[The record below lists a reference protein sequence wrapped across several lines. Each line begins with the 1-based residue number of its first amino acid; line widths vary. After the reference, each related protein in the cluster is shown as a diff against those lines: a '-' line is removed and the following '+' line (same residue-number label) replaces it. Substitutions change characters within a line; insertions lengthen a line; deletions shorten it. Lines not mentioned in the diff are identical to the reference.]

1 MILNGFMQTGA
12 LVIASHCSTGLLRL
26 REQAME
32 EPMYASILKRATAL
46 LPLVLISATI
56 AFAQTGTVEGMVRV
70 TENGVKKGVPN
81 AVIDIY
87 RTDIKGRWQV
97 KADKTGHYIML
108 GLPLV
113 GHFIF
118 VTSGPNI
125 QPSYLTGVRITQSPV
140 VDINVE
146 PGDGSTMT
154 LEQVLAAQK
163 GGGGAGTPAAPVIS
177 TADRAKAEEA
187 RKEFEK
193 QKKEGE
199 QLQASFDQA
208 RIHYNTGVELT
219 RATPPNYQAALSE
232 FEQATSVDPGK
243 HSAMLLLSYRA
254 NANLAEAHYQIGADL
269 FNQKKRDEAKPH
281 FEKAVTSANAAI
293 KAASGDTPQNNP
305 NLNNDLISYYNILTK
320 NAALLVQYYS
330 AVDTVE
336 PTAKA
341 LDTAASLDAANKSK
355 WGVQK
360 GDLYFS
366 AGRTEDAVAAYKAV
380 LAADPVNIDALY
392 GLGLTLVAGT
402 EKAQIQ
408 EGANTLAEF
417 VSKAPATDKRVPIVK
432 EALEGV
438 KNAYKVEAE
447 KPARRGKRP

>member
-1 MILNGFMQTGA
+1 
-12 LVIASHCSTGLLRL
+12 
-26 REQAME
+26 
-32 EPMYASILKRATAL
+32 MYTSILKRATTLVA
-46 LPLVLISATI
+46 LVLISATI
-56 AFAQTGTVEGMVRV
+56 VFAQTGMVEGTVRI

-81 AVIDIY
+81 AVVDIY

-97 KADKTGHYIML
+97 KADKTGHYVML
-108 GLPLV
+108 GLPLT

-118 VTSGPNI
+118 VASAPNI
-125 QPSYLTGVRITQSPV
+125 TPTWVAGVRITQSPV

-146 PGDGSTMT
+146 PGDGSSIT

-163 GGGGAGTPAAPVIS
+163 GGGSASPAAPAIS
-177 TADRAKAEEA
+177 SADRAKAEAA

-193 QKKEGE
+193 QSKEGE
-199 QLQASFDQA
+199 ALQASFDQA
-208 RIHYNTGVELT
+208 RLHYNAGVELT
-219 RATPPNYQAALSE
+219 KATPPNYQAALSE
-232 FEQATSVDPGK
+232 FEQASAVDPGK
-243 HSAMLLLSYRA
+243 HAQMLLLSYRA
-254 NANLAEAHYQIGADL
+254 NANLAEANYQIGADL

-281 FEKAVTSANAAI
+281 FVKAVAAANAAI
-293 KAASGDTPQNNP
+293 KAASTDTAQNNP
-305 NLNNDLISYYNILTK
+305 NLNNDLVIYYSMLAK
-320 NAALLVQYYS
+320 NAMLLVQFYG
-330 AVDTVE
+330 AADTVD

-341 LDTAASLDAANKSK
+341 LDAAASLDATNKNK

-366 AGRTEDAVAAYKAV
+366 AGRTDDAVAAYKAV

-408 EGANTLAEF
+408 EGANTLADF
-417 VSKAPATDKRVPIVK
+417 VSKAPPTDKRVPIVK

-447 KPARRGKRP
+447 KPARRGKKP

>member
-1 MILNGFMQTGA
+1 
-12 LVIASHCSTGLLRL
+12 
-26 REQAME
+26 
-32 EPMYASILKRATAL
+32 MYTSILKRATAL
-46 LPLVLISATI
+46 LALALISATI
-56 AFAQTGTVEGMVRV
+56 VWAQTGMVEGTVRV
-70 TENGVKKGVPN
+70 NENGIKKNVPN

-97 KADKTGHYIML
+97 KADKTGHYVML

-118 VTSGPNI
+118 VASAPNI
-125 QPSYLTGVRITQSPV
+125 TPTWVAGVRITQSPV

-146 PGDGSTMT
+146 PGDGSTIT

-163 GGGGAGTPAAPVIS
+163 GGGGASANPVAPAIS
-177 TADRAKAEEA
+177 SADRAKMETAK
-187 RKEFEK
+187 KEFEK
-193 QKKEGE
+193 QRKESE
-199 QLQASFDQA
+199 ALQANFDQA
-208 RIHYNTGVELT
+208 RLHYNTGVELT
-219 RATPPNYQAALSE
+219 KATPPNYQAALSE
-232 FEQATSVDPGK
+232 FEQASSVDPGK
-243 HSAMLLLSYRA
+243 HTAFLLLSYRA
-254 NANLAEAHYQIGADL
+254 NANLAEAHYQIGVDL
-269 FNQKKRDEAKPH
+269 FNQKKREEAKPH
-281 FEKAVTSANAAI
+281 FEKAVAAANTAI
-293 KAASGDTPQNNP
+293 KAASTDTPQNNP
-305 NLNNDLISYYNILTK
+305 NLNNDLVIYYNILAK
-320 NAALLVQYYS
+320 NAMLLVQHYG
-330 AVDTVE
+330 AADTVDS
-336 PTAKA
+336 TVKS
-341 LDTAASLDAANKSK
+341 LDTAASLDPTNKYK

-366 AGRTEDAVAAYKAV
+366 AGRTDDAVAAYKAV

-408 EGANTLAEF
+408 EGANTLADF
-417 VSKAPATDKRVPIVK
+417 VSKAPPTDKRVAIVK

>member
-1 MILNGFMQTGA
+1 
-12 LVIASHCSTGLLRL
+12 
-26 REQAME
+26 
-32 EPMYASILKRATAL
+32 MYASILKRATAL
-46 LPLVLISATI
+46 LALVLISVTI
-56 AFAQTGTVEGMVRV
+56 VSVQTGTVEGTVRV
-70 TENGVKKGVPN
+70 TENGVKKGVPF

-97 KADKTGHYIML
+97 KADKTGHYVML

-163 GGGGAGTPAAPVIS
+163 GGGGATAAAAPAIS
-177 TADRAKAEEA
+177 AADRAKADEA

-199 QLQASFDQA
+199 ALQATFDQA
-208 RIHYNTGVELT
+208 RLHYNAGVEFT
-219 RATPPNYQAALSE
+219 KATPPNYQAALSE
-232 FEQATSVDPGK
+232 FEQASTVDPGK
-243 HSAMLLLSYRA
+243 HAQMLLLSYRA
-254 NANLAEAHYQIGADL
+254 NANLAEANYQIGVDL
-269 FNQKKRDEAKPH
+269 FNQKKRAEAKPH
-281 FEKAVTSANAAI
+281 FEKAVAAANTAI
-293 KAASGDTPQNNP
+293 KSASTDTPQNNP
-305 NLNNDLISYYNILTK
+305 NLNNDLVVYYSILAK
-320 NAALLVQYYS
+320 NAMLLVQHYG
-330 AVDTVE
+330 AVDAVD

-341 LDTAASLDAANKSK
+341 LDTAASLDATNKNK
-355 WGVQK
+355 WAVQK
-360 GDLYFS
+360 GDMYFS
-366 AGRTEDAVAAYKAV
+366 AGRTDDAIAAYKGV
-380 LAADPVNIDALY
+380 LAVDPVNIDALY

-408 EGANTLAEF
+408 EGANTLADF

>member
-1 MILNGFMQTGA
+1 
-12 LVIASHCSTGLLRL
+12 
-26 REQAME
+26 
-32 EPMYASILKRATAL
+32 MYTSILKRATAL
-46 LPLVLISATI
+46 LTLVFISATI
-56 AFAQTGTVEGMVRV
+56 ADAQTGTVEGTVRV

-97 KADKTGHYIML
+97 KADKTGHYVML

-113 GHFIF
+113 GHFTF

-125 QPSYLTGVRITQSPV
+125 QPTFLSGVRITQSPI

-154 LEQVLAAQK
+154 LEQVQAAQK
-163 GGGGAGTPAAPVIS
+163 GGSGASGNPAAPVIS
-177 TADRAKAEEA
+177 SADRAKAEEA

-193 QKKEGE
+193 QRKEGE
-199 QLQASFDQA
+199 ALQASFDQA
-208 RIHYNTGVELT
+208 RLHYNAGVELT
-219 RATPPNYQAALSE
+219 KATPPNYQAALSE
-232 FEQATSVDPGK
+232 FEQASAVDPGK
-243 HSAMLLLSYRA
+243 HAQMLLLSYRA
-254 NANLAEAHYQIGADL
+254 NANLAEANYQIGADL
-269 FNQKKRDEAKPH
+269 FNQKKRAEAKPH
-281 FEKAVTSANAAI
+281 FEKAVAAANIAI
-293 KAASGDTPQNNP
+293 KAASSDTVQNNP
-305 NLNNDLISYYNILTK
+305 NLNNDLVTYYNILSK
-320 NAALLVQYYS
+320 NAMLLVQHYG
-330 AVDTVE
+330 AVDTVD
-336 PTAKA
+336 PTAKS
-341 LDTAASLDAANKSK
+341 LDTAASLDPTNKSK

-366 AGRTEDAVAAYKAV
+366 AGRTDDAVAAYKAV
-380 LAADPVNIDALY
+380 LAVDPVNIDALY

-447 KPARRGKRP
+447 KPARRGKKP

>member
-1 MILNGFMQTGA
+1 
-12 LVIASHCSTGLLRL
+12 
-26 REQAME
+26 
-32 EPMYASILKRATAL
+32 MYASILKRATAL
-46 LPLVLISATI
+46 LVLVLISAAI
-56 AFAQTGTVEGMVRV
+56 ASAQTGTVEGTVRV
-70 TENGVKKGVPN
+70 TENGVKKGVPF

-97 KADKTGHYIML
+97 KADKTGHYVML

-125 QPSYLTGVRITQSPV
+125 QPTYLTGVRITQSPV

-163 GGGGAGTPAAPVIS
+163 GGGAASATQSAPPAVS
-177 TADRAKAEEA
+177 SADRAKAEVA

-199 QLQASFDQA
+199 VLQATFDQA
-208 RIHYNTGVELT
+208 RLHYNAGVELT
-219 RATPPNYQAALSE
+219 KATPPNYQAALSE
-232 FEQATSVDPGK
+232 FEQASTVDPGK
-243 HSAMLLLSYRA
+243 HAQMLLLSYRA
-254 NANLAEAHYQIGADL
+254 NANLAEANYQIGVDL
-269 FNQKKRDEAKPH
+269 FNQKKRAEAKPH
-281 FEKAVTSANAAI
+281 FEKAVSAANTAI
-293 KAASGDTPQNNP
+293 KAASTDTPQNNP
-305 NLNNDLISYYNILTK
+305 NLNNDLVVYYSILAK
-320 NAALLVQYYS
+320 NAMLLVQHYG
-330 AVDTVE
+330 AVDSVD
-336 PTAKA
+336 PTATA
-341 LDTAASLDAANKSK
+341 FDAAASLDATNKTK

-366 AGRTEDAVAAYKAV
+366 AGRTDDAVAAYKAV
-380 LAADPVNIDALY
+380 LAVDPVNIDALY

-408 EGANTLAEF
+408 EGANTLADF
-417 VSKAPATDKRVPIVK
+417 VSKAPPTDKRVPIVK

-447 KPARRGKRP
+447 KPARRGRRP

>member
-1 MILNGFMQTGA
+1 
-12 LVIASHCSTGLLRL
+12 
-26 REQAME
+26 
-32 EPMYASILKRATAL
+32 MYASILKRATAL
-46 LPLVLISATI
+46 VALLLISVTI
-56 AFAQTGTVEGMVRV
+56 VSAQTGTAEGTVRV

-87 RTDIKGRWQV
+87 RVDIKGRWQL
-97 KADKTGHYIML
+97 KADKNGHYIML

-118 VTSGPNI
+118 VASAPNI
-125 QPSYLTGVRITQSPV
+125 TPTWVAGVRITQTPV

-146 PGDGSTMT
+146 PGDGSTIT

-163 GGGGAGTPAAPVIS
+163 GGGGASANPMAPAIS
-177 TADRAKAEEA
+177 SADRAKAEDA
-187 RKEFEK
+187 RKEFER

-199 QLQASFDQA
+199 AVQASFDQA
-208 RIHYNTGVELT
+208 RLHYNAGVELT
-219 RATPPNYQAALSE
+219 KATPPNYQAALSE
-232 FEQATSVDPGK
+232 FEQASAVDPGK
-243 HSAMLLLSYRA
+243 HAQMLLLSYRA
-254 NANLAEAHYQIGADL
+254 NANLAEANYQIGVDL
-269 FNQKKRDEAKPH
+269 FNQKKREEAKPH
-281 FEKAVTSANAAI
+281 FDKAVAAATTAI
-293 KAASGDTPQNNP
+293 KSASSDTPQNNP
-305 NLNNDLISYYNILTK
+305 NLNNDLVTYYNILAK
-320 NAALLVQYYS
+320 NALLLVQFYG
-330 AVDTVE
+330 AVDRVDTTV
-336 PTAKA
+336 KA
-341 LDTAASLDAANKSK
+341 FDTAASLDAINKNK

-366 AGRTEDAVAAYKAV
+366 AGRTDDAVAAYKAV
-380 LAADPVNIDALY
+380 LAVDPVNIDALY

-408 EGANTLAEF
+408 EGANTLADF